1 MKRTKWTLMAGV
13 ALALAAA
20 GCDDTLR
27 GVQKDTKE
35 NTEAAK
41 RAAEESGLDEAAQ
54 KAAEKAK
61 EAGVVV
67 KRKAEEIAADLR
79 DDDDGK
85 RTAAVPARENDDD
98 LGESAGKAKS
108 KLEEA
113 GREIGSEI
121 KATAILAD
129 VKQALVRDETVDASN
144 IDVDVD
150 DDARTVILRG
160 SVPTAAQKTKAEAVA
175 RTRAK
180 DYTVHNKLALRP
192 VAR

>member
-1 MKRTKWTLMAGV
+1 MRRTQWTLVAGV

-54 KAAEKAK
+54 KAAEKARQ
-61 EAGVVV
+61 AGVVV
-67 KRKAEEIAADLR
+67 KRTAEEIAHDLR
-79 DDDDGK
+79 NDDAK
-85 RTAAVPARENDDD
+85 RPAVTVDNDDD

-108 KLEEA
+108 KIEEA

-129 VKQALVRDETVDASN
+129 VKQALMRDETVDGSH

-150 DDARTVILRG
+150 DDARLVILRG
-160 SVPTAAQKTKAEAVA
+160 SVPTAAQKTRAEAVA

-180 DYTVHNKLALRP
+180 DYKVVNKLTLRP
-192 VAR
+192 